1 MKNTK
6 LLIGISIGIILFT
19 SVAGIIYLSNPDE
32 PIESINVRHYNVNVT
47 DNFIVGEKKESI
59 P

>member
-6 LLIGISIGIILFT
+6 LLMGISIGIILFA
-19 SVAGIIYLSNPDE
+19 SVAGIIYLSNLDE